1 MTDQTRWGIPDIIT
15 QNKARA
21 KEKKDFQNKIESLKK
36 DIDRLSEENA
46 NVKLINKNLNQ
57 SNKDLVKKLDE
68 QVKEFRNKGDL

>member
-1 MTDQTRWGIPDIIT
+1 MVDQTRWGIPDIIT

-21 KEKKDFQNKIESLKK
+21 KEKKDFQDKIEGLKK

>member
-57 SNKDLVKKLDE
+57 SNKELVKKLDE

>member
-36 DIDRLSEENA
+36 DIDRLAEENA

-57 SNKDLVKKLDE
+57 SNKELVKKLDE

>member
-15 QNKARA
+15 QNRARA
-21 KEKKDFQNKIESLKK
+21 KEKKDFKDKIEGLKK

-46 NVKLINKNLNQ
+46 NIKLINKNLNQ

>member
-1 MTDQTRWGIPDIIT
+1 MTDQTRWGIPDVIT
-15 QNKARA
+15 QNKARV

-57 SNKDLVKKLDE
+57 SNKELVKKLDE
-68 QVKEFRNKGDL
+68 QIKEFRNKGDL

>member
-21 KEKKDFQNKIESLKK
+21 KEKQDFQNKIESLKK

-57 SNKDLVKKLDE
+57 SNKELVKKLDE

>member
-1 MTDQTRWGIPDIIT
+1 MTDQTRWGISDLQT

-21 KEKKDFQNKIESLKK
+21 KERQDFQNKIESLKK

-57 SNKDLVKKLDE
+57 SNKELVKKLDE

>member
-36 DIDRLSEENA
+36 DI
-46 NVKLINKNLNQ
+46 
-57 SNKDLVKKLDE
+57 
-68 QVKEFRNKGDL
+68 

>member
-1 MTDQTRWGIPDIIT
+1 MVDQTRWGIPDIIT

>member
-21 KEKKDFQNKIESLKK
+21 KERQDFKNKIKSLKK

-46 NVKLINKNLNQ
+46 NVKLLNKNLSQ
-57 SNKDLVKKLDE
+57 ENKDLTKKLDD
-68 QVKEFRNKGDL
+68 QVKEYRNKGDL

>member
-1 MTDQTRWGIPDIIT
+1 MVDQTRWGIPDVIT

-21 KEKKDFQNKIESLKK
+21 KEKKDFQDKIEGLKK

>member
-1 MTDQTRWGIPDIIT
+1 MTDQTRWGIPDVIT

-36 DIDRLSEENA
+36 DIDRLSEENS

>member
-21 KEKKDFQNKIESLKK
+21 KEKKDFQDKIEGLKK

-57 SNKDLVKKLDE
+57 ENKDLTKKLEE

>member
-36 DIDRLSEENA
+36 DIDRLSEENS